1 MKLETE
7 LTMICGFMGFAI
19 GVCSMMMININ
30 KDIKVNHKADFVIRE
45 NINTCEDIIEW
56 MNYDVENYADS
67 TVFDMYIH
75 NLEIMMEENESL
87 LYMFGEVEYKDCCK
101 KTVQEV
107 YEYEG
112 WTINHVN

>member
-7 LTMICGFMGFAI
+7 LTIISGFMGFAI

-30 KDIKVNHKADFVIRE
+30 KNIKVNHKADFVIRE
-45 NINTCEDIIEW
+45 NINTCEDMIEW

-75 NLEIMMEENESL
+75 NLEVMIDENRNL
-87 LYMFGEVEYKDCCK
+87 LYTPSEA
-101 KTVQEV
+101 EV
-107 YEYEG
+107 YFEDDIY
-112 WTINHVN
+112 

>member
-1 MKLETE
+1 
-7 LTMICGFMGFAI
+7 MGFAI

-45 NINTCEDIIEW
+45 NINTCEDMIEW

-75 NLEIMMEENESL
+75 NLEVMIDENRNL
-87 LYMFGEVEYKDCCK
+87 LYTPSEA
-101 KTVQEV
+101 EV
-107 YEYEG
+107 YFEDDIY
-112 WTINHVN
+112 

>member
-7 LTMICGFMGFAI
+7 LTIISGFMGFAI
-19 GVCSMMMININ
+19 GVCSMMFINTDKIN
-30 KDIKVNHKADFVIRE
+30 SSYKVEHTIRE
-45 NINTCEDIIEW
+45 NINTCEDIVEW

-67 TVFDMYIH
+67 TVFDMYIY
-75 NLEIMMEENESL
+75 NLEVMIEENENL

-112 WTINHVN
+112 WTIDHVN